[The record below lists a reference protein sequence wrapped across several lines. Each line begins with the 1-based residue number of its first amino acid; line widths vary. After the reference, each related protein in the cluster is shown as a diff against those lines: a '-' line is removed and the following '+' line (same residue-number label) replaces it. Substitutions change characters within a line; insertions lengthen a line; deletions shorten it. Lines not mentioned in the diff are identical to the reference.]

1 MTQAIE
7 TLQNWMDDTGNIVF
21 YSGFGLSREGGVSD
35 YRRMEENH
43 FETYKYPVE
52 TILTRP
58 FFERKPELFFQ
69 YYRNRVL
76 APLLTAEPTAAHK
89 KLVELEQADKLRMII
104 TQNFDE
110 LHQEAGSRKILEL
123 YGSVMR
129 NNCPRC
135 ERFLSALDIYERST
149 APTCDVDMCG
159 GVITPDI
166 FLYGDALNQ
175 DILSNAIYYALTA
188 NLLIVAG
195 TSLTEFPAASIVHHY
210 TGNKLVLINEEE
222 GPLDHRANLII
233 RAPVSEVMEQLTV
246 NPTP

>member
-7 TLQNWMDDTGNIVF
+7 TLQKWIDDTGNIVF
-21 YSGFGLSREGGVSD
+21 YSGFGVSGASGIPD
-35 YRRMEENH
+35 FRRMEDNH
-43 FETYKYPVE
+43 FETYRYPVE
-52 TILTRP
+52 VILTRP

-76 APLLTAEPTAAHK
+76 APLLTADPNAAHQ
-89 KLVELEQADKLRMII
+89 KLVELEKADKLRMLI
-104 TQNFDE
+104 TQNIDE
-110 LHQEAGSRKILEL
+110 LHQEAGSRKLLEL

-135 ERFLSALDIYERST
+135 ERFLSALDIYERPT
-149 APTCDVDMCG
+149 APMCDVDMCG
-159 GVITPDI
+159 GVITPEI
-166 FLYGDALNQ
+166 FLYGDALNP
-175 DILSNAIYYALTA
+175 DILANAIYYALTA
-188 NLLIVAG
+188 NVFIVAG
-195 TSLTEFPAASIVHHY
+195 TSLTEYPAASIVHHY

-233 RAPVSEVMEQLTV
+233 RAPIDEVMAQLVV

>member
-7 TLQNWMDDTGNIVF
+7 TLQNWMNDTGNIVF
-21 YSGFGLSREGGVSD
+21 YSGFGVSHESGIPD
-35 YRRMEENH
+35 YRRMEPNH

-52 TILTRP
+52 TILSRP
-58 FFERKPELFFQ
+58 FFERKAEVFFQ

-76 APLLTAEPTAAHK
+76 APLLTADPNPTHQ
-89 KLVELEQADKLRMII
+89 KLVELEKADKLRMLI
-104 TQNFDE
+104 TQNIDE

-159 GVITPDI
+159 GMITPDI
-166 FLYGDALNQ
+166 FLYGDALNP
-175 DILSNAIYYALTA
+175 DILTNAIYYALTA
-188 NLLIVAG
+188 NLFIVAG
-195 TSLTEFPAASIVHHY
+195 TSLAEYPAASIVHHY

-222 GPLDHRANLII
+222 GPLDHRANLVI
-233 RAPVSEVMEQLTV
+233 RAPVSEVMAQLTV